1 MLIRCPECQFKREVD
16 LTRIPPTA
24 QLATC
29 PKCKHKF
36 RFREHVAT
44 EDGDEEGFVMRS
56 APATSAYGT
65 WEAAQQAARN
75 VDRAAEQG
83 TRSGPEADRYASRY
97 DAYKP
102 SARAASYDA
111 EDSSVHTAPARPASL
126 YKGAGD
132 RVRPAMDDDVY
143 GGQPDQGR
151 DDASEY
157 ASGTAYGTVSGGPF
171 GDAEPDGYAEG
182 YAERYGEG
190 SGEGRADA
198 GEEGVYYGSSVRAAE
213 YGTEAGQGADEPDA
227 HAAPEGHG
235 GHASYDGH
243 DGHDGMYREP
253 AAYDEVA
260 DAAAYEDAAPY
271 TQPSEYTVF
280 GQAGEGLSEQEQAEY
295 AATQA
300 ATHATTGDSPENT
313 PHATHA
319 APGRQHAE
327 GRDARSPRGGAK
339 PHRHLGS
346 LSEYEEGAPGGK
358 GDIWDAIAAMGDS
371 DSTVP
376 PFARTAGFEMSIPWE
391 HRGKSGLGG
400 AWWRTVKES
409 LFSPAYFFG
418 GIQGAGG
425 ITAAIIFFLFTAF
438 VGALLE
444 AGMLF
449 GAASLLGG
457 LLAETPLAELPA
469 QFADISALPL
479 RAGQLLL
486 SGLVLV
492 VAVSCLCHGCIR
504 FLVPRGKP
512 FATTFRVVA
521 YSGSALL
528 AGCIP
533 VAGPVVAR
541 LWFLLLIIKGLRNA
555 HNLRLPQTIL
565 AMLPVFMLILGGVLL
580 W

>member
-83 TRSGPEADRYASRY
+83 TRSGPEADRYASRH

-102 SARAASYDA
+102 SARTASYDA

-126 YKGAGD
+126 YEGAGD
-132 RVRPAMDDDVY
+132 GVRPAMGADVY
-143 GGQPDQGR
+143 GGEPAQDR

-182 YAERYGEG
+182 YAEG

-213 YGTEAGQGADEPDA
+213 YGTEAAYGDNEAET
-227 HAAPEGHG
+227 HEVPEGHG
-235 GHASYDGH
+235 DYIGHI
-243 DGHDGMYREP
+243 GHDGMYREP

-260 DAAAYEDAAPY
+260 DPAAYDEDAR
-271 TQPSEYTVF
+271 
-280 GQAGEGLSEQEQAEY
+280 Y
-295 AATQA
+295 AAG
-300 ATHATTGDSPENT
+300 HAVGHDSADASPGNI
-313 PHATHA
+313 AHA
-319 APGRQHAE
+319 AHGTPGRQHAE

-541 LWFLLLIIKGLRNA
+541 LWLLLLIMKGLRNA